1 MTFFTK
7 NLVVYPH
14 PTTGTFESLNVSPLN
29 DSLVMP
35 PSVLSIMRPL
45 NDTEGSITTE
55 TLSSLEGIK
64 CNVQSRLDSL
74 NASLSNVSSSYWSM
88 HGSLEDMIGGSF
100 SSASFGGAVSMN
112 NCSVVTLSAVNV
124 SMTNASFINIDT
136 TTLNVNG
143 QRAATVP

>member
-35 PSVLSIMRPL
+35 PSVLSITRPL
-45 NDTEGSITTE
+45 NDMEGSITTE

-64 CNVQSRLDSL
+64 CNIQSWLDAL
-74 NASLSNVSSSYWSM
+74 NA
-88 HGSLEDMIGGSF
+88 
-100 SSASFGGAVSMN
+100 
-112 NCSVVTLSAVNV
+112 
-124 SMTNASFINIDT
+124 
-136 TTLNVNG
+136 
-143 QRAATVP
+143 